1 MTEEKCKNCKYHFI
15 EEISFDYPQSC
26 CNKTNPCHTTEE
38 WLKCDDFEYSKD
50 YITNLQQENE
60 KLKYNARGQ
69 VNDYFKDKY
78 ADEIL
83 KNADLI
89 KDFEL
94 TCYKNYELQQ
104 ENKKLKEELNYTVS
118 QAQHNQ
124 IVSKLC
130 KERND
135 YKSRCQK
142 TMELLKLPIVYET
155 HQENGERDEL
165 LKKIRQAENILNG
178 SDDK

>member
-1 MTEEKCKNCKYHFI
+1 MTVEIKEILESIKNTEECSLSGKSALF
-15 EEISFDYPQSC
+15 
-26 CNKTNPCHTTEE
+26 
-38 WLKCDDFEYSKD
+38 LLD

-78 ADEIL
+78 ADEVL

-104 ENKKLKEELNYTVS
+104 ENEFLEQENERLKFENGNLKTNEQINVEV
-118 QAQHNQ
+118 HNKQ
-124 IVSKLC
+124 LEII
-130 KERND
+130 KE
-135 YKSRCQK
+135 YKSRCEKVINAIDILQEIIYQQPTDNK
-142 TMELLKLPIVYET
+142 ADDMWLLDKLD
-155 HQENGERDEL
+155 GF
-165 LKKIRQAENILNG
+165 KNILNG
-178 SDDK
+178 SDEK